1 MPFNWIGGEVSDYLD
16 PYDAF
21 LSQKLVLGEPT
32 FVCEI
37 GVYKGGW
44 LVNFLTNFKD
54 VSILAIDP
62 YPNLQ
67 DVKEIFLRM
76 VENLDLTSRVQL
88 IAQYDDKRNND
99 KFDVIHI
106 DGEHSERAVLNDLN
120 FALQNL
126 ATGGVII
133 VDDVWHPLFPGIIS
147 GVMKIV
153 HSTELV
159 PFLSTRNKMW
169 LCKTSDYDLHFEN
182 SLNVLRRAGISFN
195 IGVHSGDSIVST
207 NETHSYDIENAVKG
221 HTQIQVERVSRWD
234 QLLILGLAQTPK
246 FVRLKRLMTQI
257 FPPVVTK
264 ILKKLR
270 P

>member
-1 MPFNWIGGEVSDYLD
+1 
-16 PYDAF
+16 
-21 LSQKLVLGEPT
+21 
-32 FVCEI
+32 
-37 GVYKGGW
+37 
-44 LVNFLTNFKD
+44 
-54 VSILAIDP
+54 
-62 YPNLQ
+62 
-67 DVKEIFLRM
+67 
-76 VENLDLTSRVQL
+76 
-88 IAQYDDKRNND
+88 
-99 KFDVIHI
+99 
-106 DGEHSERAVLNDLN
+106 
-120 FALQNL
+120 
-126 ATGGVII
+126 
-133 VDDVWHPLFPGIIS
+133 
-147 GVMKIV
+147 
-153 HSTELV
+153 
-159 PFLSTRNKMW
+159 MW

-182 SLNVLRRAGISFN
+182 SLSVLRRAGISFN